1 MQSSSL
7 LQVPG
12 HLPHRPLVCA
22 ISALLCLPG
31 AAAFGQDG
39 AGDTSQSRYQL
50 VLEEVLVTAQKREES
65 QMSVP
70 IAVNTFS
77 AQDIINTGA
86 LDIADID
93 DFMPGVRFGAVTSNQ
108 STQLAVEI
116 RGVASPN
123 ISSGQDPS
131 VATFYD
137 NAYLPRAVT
146 SIPFVDIARV
156 EVLKGPQGTLYG
168 RNATVGVVNMIPNA
182 PDAEAFD
189 AFARARVGNFGL
201 INLEGMVN
209 IPVNERLAI
218 RASVLDHYRGPIFDN
233 EGIGDDLRKQN
244 YSFGRLAIQ
253 YDLSDDT
260 RIKLAGDIEDR
271 RENTN
276 YSIGVSKYALST
288 DPFNRNVEND
298 VLDRDERRDM
308 YGVSLQVD
316 HDINEQMSLF
326 GIVSYRD
333 WETFNKQDE
342 DGTAD
347 PRRYLDTNN
356 IEESDIFYTEARFNF
371 VNDRF
376 DVIIGGNYSSEQVYQ
391 RTDIGLLADSYM
403 QFLSLELLPEV
414 GIPASPDN
422 HAWDF
427 FGDEG
432 EAFWLNVSQLAGA
445 LVGNDGVAVLPP
457 SYAGTYFTETMDN
470 EGEFV
475 NWGVFTDVTYQ
486 LTDTLRLIGGLR
498 YSYDDKEYSW
508 QTFDNTIAGW
518 PFAPARVAYDP
529 SVTGVD
535 AADFFMRFE
544 DDQDWSKTTGRAV
557 IEWDFMDSAMT
568 YLSYATGY
576 KSGGFDGQTF
586 SAVVAGPFDPEDMT
600 SIELGLKGDFFAD
613 RVRIEAAAFYHEL
626 DNRQGSEDVKDSPD
640 DPTSQPRVVSS
651 DEETQGWELLAQWQ
665 ILDSLRLTGLTTWRD
680 TERVQDPFFNAQGE
694 PAGGVKET
702 LDTETDYTLS
712 LDWTPAIPVG
722 YLLVHVDYIFND
734 AEDDSSEVIFTEG
747 PWYFQDRELLNA
759 RIAWSNAG
767 DDFEIAL
774 WGKNLLDK
782 EYAENPDGFAADT
795 LGAFK
800 TNVQDPL
807 TYGVDLR
814 YNF

>member
-1 MQSSSL
+1 MPSPQL
-7 LQVPG
+7 LPIPH
-12 HLPHRPLVCA
+12 HLSRQPLACA
-22 ISALLCLPG
+22 LATLLCLPG
-31 AAAFGQDG
+31 AAALAQDG
-39 AGDTSQSRYQL
+39 ANTNPQSRYQL

-86 LDIADID
+86 LDISDID
-93 DFMPGVRFGAVTSNQ
+93 DFMPGVRFGNFTTNQ
-108 STQLAVEI
+108 STQLGVEI

-182 PDAEAFD
+182 PDTEEFD
-189 AFARARVGNFGL
+189 AFARARVGNYGL

-209 IPVNERLAI
+209 VPINDRMAI
-218 RASVLDHYRGPIFDN
+218 RGSLLDHYRRPIFDN

-244 YSFGRLAIQ
+244 YTFGRLAFL

-271 RENTN
+271 NENTN

-298 VLDRDERRDM
+298 VLNRDEKREM

-376 DVIIGGNYSSEQVYQ
+376 DVIVGGNYSTESVYQ

-432 EAFWLNVSQLAGA
+432 EAFWLDVSQLAGD
-445 LVGNDGVAVLPP
+445 LVGNDGIAVLPP
-457 SYAGTYFTETMDN
+457 SFAGTYFTETMDN

-475 NWGVFTDVTYQ
+475 NWGLFADVTYQ

-508 QTFDNTIAGW
+508 Q
-518 PFAPARVAYDP
+518 
-529 SVTGVD
+529 
-535 AADFFMRFE
+535 
-544 DDQDWSKTTGRAV
+544 
-557 IEWDFMDSAMT
+557 
-568 YLSYATGY
+568 
-576 KSGGFDGQTF
+576 
-586 SAVVAGPFDPEDMT
+586 
-600 SIELGLKGDFFAD
+600 
-613 RVRIEAAAFYHEL
+613 
-626 DNRQGSEDVKDSPD
+626 
-640 DPTSQPRVVSS
+640 
-651 DEETQGWELLAQWQ
+651 
-665 ILDSLRLTGLTTWRD
+665 
-680 TERVQDPFFNAQGE
+680 
-694 PAGGVKET
+694 
-702 LDTETDYTLS
+702 
-712 LDWTPAIPVG
+712 
-722 YLLVHVDYIFND
+722 
-734 AEDDSSEVIFTEG
+734 
-747 PWYFQDRELLNA
+747 
-759 RIAWSNAG
+759 
-767 DDFEIAL
+767 
-774 WGKNLLDK
+774 
-782 EYAENPDGFAADT
+782 
-795 LGAFK
+795 
-800 TNVQDPL
+800 
-807 TYGVDLR
+807 
-814 YNF
+814 